1 MGASAAAQ
9 PCAKDRAGT
18 YTCVIKYS
26 GGFKRVYWNPT
37 KRVTVVAAKRA
48 TYAVGIYGVRKAVK
62 SRAKVTVD
70 YRPVLV
76 RSKF

>member
-1 MGASAAAQ
+1 
-9 PCAKDRAGT
+9 
-18 YTCVIKYS
+18 VIKYS

-37 KRVTVVAAKRA
+37 KKVTVVAAKGA
-48 TYAVGIYGVRKAVK
+48 TYTVGIYGARKAVK
-62 SRAKVTVD
+62 SRAKLTVD

>member
-1 MGASAAAQ
+1 MI
-9 PCAKDRAGT
+9 T
-18 YTCVIKYS
+18 YS
-26 GGFKRVYWNPT
+26 GGVRRVYWNPT
-37 KRVTVVAAKRA
+37 KKVTVVDGQGRHLK
-48 TYAVGIYGVRKAVK
+48 VGIYGMRKAVK